1 LEAKMRK
8 LMTAAMAAITLGGA
22 VMATAAPAEAQPRH
36 HSYYRGYNR
45 HNGSGAAVAAGVAGL
60 AIGAAL
66 AGSNHNRGYYDNGYY
81 GGGYAYDR
89 GYYAPRVCE
98 SNRWVFDP
106 YIGRRVLVRD
116 RYRC

>member
-1 LEAKMRK
+1 MRK

-22 VMATAAPAEAQPRH
+22 IAATAAPAEAQPRH
-36 HSYYRGYNR
+36 YYRYDRGHDR
-45 HNGSGAAVAAGVAGL
+45 TGAAVAAGVAGL

-66 AGSNHNRGYYDNGYY
+66 AGSNHNRGYYNNGYY
-81 GGGYAYDR
+81 GGGGYAYDR

-98 SNRWVFDP
+98 SNHWVFDP